1 MFDTDSWVSLD
12 YYICVKSNSVNSF
25 LFWLTP
31 LMWWLILSPLFEHSS
46 RYLALFILSLYN
58 LGVCAI
64 LRLFL
69 FLVEYQALRTCDVLT
84 SYSLAIIWLGS
95 HIVVRCVVTRWGWN
109 FKKWYDTERLQQ
121 HINLLVVTAYQI
133 FF

>member
-12 YYICVKSNSVNSF
+12 YYIFVKTQLCKFFSF
-25 LFWLTP
+25 LIDVFNVVAYFIT
-31 LMWWLILSPLFEHSS
+31 PLFEHSS

-84 SYSLAIIWLGS
+84 SYSLAIIWLGP
-95 HIVVRCVVTRWGWN
+95 HIAVRCVVTRWGWS
-109 FKKWYDTERLQQ
+109 FKKRYDTERLQ
-121 HINLLVVTAYQI
+121 
-133 FF
+133 